1 MVKAN
6 DLDPEF
12 IERPIMEQLGKIVDS
27 ETLREVVRANKFKP
41 VNKVLTD
48 DGKEYM
54 ISAGQAN
61 RLMNFVAE
69 MRMPYR
75 YNVIRNIQ
83 NSNGFENLCK
93 LVLK

>member
-1 MVKAN
+1 MVKAT

-27 ETLREVVRANKFKP
+27 ETLREVVRANKFNP

-61 RLMNFVAE
+61 RLMNFVTE